1 MGLLC
6 DRSDYVG
13 SVLCAAIDRSMLLDA
28 CGHGRAADRVYY
40 YQMLLKSACA
50 KCFRWYN
57 SDDGVS
63 VYAFDGVVGI
73 WFPVSDSVLKS
84 ALRIVFDELVGGEFP
99 IVRSDL
105 VNNEGKLLSWM
116 RDGAMS
122 SPLELSASIV
132 GFRNCVVDFS
142 DIFNPVVHGLCDG
155 MPVVRLLDYD
165 YDVGADCVVWKDF
178 LRSILPAADILTLQ
192 KYLGLGCVDRL
203 GMSHKIEETLW
214 LVGNGA
220 NGKSTI
226 RNVVEDVFGSW
237 NIEDL
242 GMNYLVSPAGDSLLR
257 VMSRLDRKIF
267 NYASEMQSFDIKRG
281 IDTFKS
287 LCSGEPQIARR
298 LRNDVRKIEHI
309 PFFIFNTNTMP
320 EVPDGDAAFWRRLV
334 KIRFRTSVMD
344 GDMDRELGMKLRQEL
359 SGIRNWCI
367 EGFKRLVKDGYK
379 FQDAKKV
386 RESRLEDMADVGDT
400 ASVFC
405 VRRKMR
411 ANRRSGHWDEKP
423 QYVRASQMYDEYCD
437 FCRGEDYVPMDLRQF
452 GRAIKRMGYERKRK
466 ASGNYYEVFS
476 DDRLDFAIS
485 Y

>member
-1 MGLLC
+1 MDIT
-6 DRSDYVG
+6 DRSSYIGRLLV
-13 SVLCAAIDRSMLLDA
+13 SSIDRDA
-28 CGHGRAADRVYY
+28 LVSACSHSRAADRVYY
-40 YQMLLKSACA
+40 YQMLLKRVSSDI
-50 KCFRWYN
+50 FRWYVG
-57 SDDGVS
+57 DDGCC
-63 VYAFDGVVGI
+63 VYAFDGVMGI
-73 WFPVSDSVLKS
+73 WFPVSDSVLRS
-84 ALRIVFDELVGGEFP
+84 ALRILFDELVGADFP

-116 RDGAMS
+116 RDGAMY
-122 SPLELSASIV
+122 SPLELCASVV
-132 GFRNCVVDFS
+132 GFRNCVVDFG
-142 DIFNPVVHGLCDG
+142 DIFNPVVYDLCAG
-155 MPVVRLLDYD
+155 MPVIRLLDYD
-165 YDVGADCVVWKDF
+165 YDIGADCVVWKDF
-178 LRSILPAADILTLQ
+178 LRSILPSSDILTLQ
-192 KYLGLGCVDRL
+192 KFLGLGCVDRCS
-203 GMSHKIEETLW
+203 MSHKIEETLW

-226 RNVVEDVFGSW
+226 RDVVSGVFGSW

-242 GMNYLVSPAGDSLLR
+242 GMNYLVSPASDSLLR
-257 VMSRLDRKIF
+257 VMNRLDRKIF

-298 LRNDVRKIEHI
+298 LGKDVRKIEHI

-344 GDMDRELGMKLRQEL
+344 SDMDRELGMKLRQEL

-367 EGFKRLVKDGYK
+367 EGYKLLVRDGYK
-379 FQDAKKV
+379 FQDAKRV
-386 RESRLEDMADVGDT
+386 RESHLEDMAAVGDT

-405 VRRKMR
+405 VRRSMR
-411 ANRRSGHWDEKP
+411 SNRRSGHWDEKA
-423 QYVRASQMYDEYCD
+423 QYVRANKMYDEYCD
-437 FCRGEDYVPMDLRQF
+437 FCRGEDYVPMDIRQF
-452 GRAIKRMGYERKRK
+452 GRALKRLGYERKRK

-476 DDRLDFAIS
+476 DEKLDFAIS